1 MLSFIADSSG
11 SGVAVPETSIVTP
24 LAIAIP
30 SFTMAVILVTLLVY
44 HFCLRKGRR
53 GLGDKV
59 PPVPEPETA
68 EAAETS
74 KVAGAP
80 TGLQGAAENG
90 QAGMQGSAAAAIGAQ
105 NPDQSTEL

>member
-1 MLSFIADSSG
+1 M
-11 SGVAVPETSIVTP
+11 
-24 LAIAIP
+24 
-30 SFTMAVILVTLLVY
+30 TLLIY
-44 HFCLRKGRR
+44 YFILRKGK
-53 GLGDKV
+53 GKGEPDDAV

-80 TGLQGAAENG
+80 TELQGAAENG